1 VSDARGNPDKRDV
14 ADALLERGS
23 LFIYLDPRRDDVLV
37 PKYLAKQ
44 PQLVLQVG
52 MDLAVPI
59 PDLAVDEE
67 GVTGTLSFNRSP
79 FFCRIPWDAIFGLVG
94 DDALG
99 VVWDEDLPDEIAAEV
114 EAAQAK
120 AGKRGPKRPALRA
133 IDGGVPDDGD
143 ADDDAEDEG
152 DETPRKRG
160 HLRLVE

>member
-1 VSDARGNPDKRDV
+1 VTGAPSNPDKRDV

-37 PKYLAKQ
+37 PQYLAKQ

-52 MDLAVPI
+52 LNLAVPI
-59 PDLAVDEE
+59 PDLGVDEE
-67 GVTGTLSFNRSP
+67 GITGTLSFNRSP
-79 FFCRIPWDAIFGLVG
+79 FFCRVPWDAIFGLVG

-120 AGKRGPKRPALRA
+120 AEGKPSAKRPSLRA
-133 IDGGVPDDGD
+133 IDGGV
-143 ADDDAEDEG
+143 ADDSGEDSDEG